1 MNLNSTAS
9 WIGHRK
15 KTGGCDVG
23 DLKRRFERIFYI
35 LYIYIYIYM
44 TGLADILRFLAS
56 VRIMIQCIYFRIL
69 NNNIVIVSSTQTF
82 TKLVCDLTGTN
93 HESPHEQRLQ
103 FRS

>member
-35 LYIYIYIYM
+35 LYIYIYIYDRVGRYI
-44 TGLADILRFLAS
+44 T
-56 VRIMIQCIYFRIL
+56 
-69 NNNIVIVSSTQTF
+69 VSC
-82 TKLVCDLTGTN
+82 KC
-93 HESPHEQRLQ
+93 
-103 FRS
+103 